1 MMPELSDE
9 HDALRALV
17 REFANAEIEPHAAEW
32 DRTHEFP
39 VATVLAMG
47 ELIGHLDTEQD
58 RARAEFD
65 TAFATF
71 ARPAGVQRLLHLG
84 GHR

>member
-1 MMPELSDE
+1 
-9 HDALRALV
+9 
-17 REFANAEIEPHAAEW
+17 
-32 DRTHEFP
+32 
-39 VATVLAMG
+39 MG
-47 ELIGHLDTEQD
+47 ELIGHLDAEQD